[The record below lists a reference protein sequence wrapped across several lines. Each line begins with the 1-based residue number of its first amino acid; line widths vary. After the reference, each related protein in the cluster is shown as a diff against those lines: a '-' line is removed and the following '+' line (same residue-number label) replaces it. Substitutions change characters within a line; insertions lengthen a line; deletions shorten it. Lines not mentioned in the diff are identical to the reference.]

1 MRRLESLAPLSVLLS
16 SLWLSTG
23 VAAQPTLDP
32 GHSYQLAELID
43 IAQSSQPD
51 TRIAWANARSA
62 ALAVGVAESITLP
75 RLAATVVAG
84 QTRSQGQSG
93 TLGVNV
99 GGDSSTS
106 GSVLALSLQWLLF
119 DFGERDAR
127 VDAARQTA
135 SASDQMFTAAHQRV
149 VHAVCLAYYAY
160 AAAHGHVAT
169 AEQSLK
175 NAAAV
180 EAAAVDRH
188 AHGIGTVIE
197 VAQARQATAQVRL
210 TLVQARG
217 AQQDAYQSLISAMG
231 VSPLSQLRIA
241 ELPQRP
247 LPQSLGGAIADIVA
261 EALARRPDILAA
273 QAEQQAGAAGIRAAE
288 ADFLPKVFLGAMG
301 GYVSGNLG
309 LSTTPPLGPP
319 LPTVN
324 FAGSHWGSS
333 VMVGVNLPLYDGHT
347 RDAALQ
353 QARLNADKA
362 AAAYE
367 QARNQA
373 VRQVVAAKNALE
385 TSLAANEAAAALQ
398 LAAQTTYDA
407 AVDAYRL
414 GVGSVTD
421 ATLAQTQLLAARQAA
436 SDAYSQTLA
445 AAATLAFATGS
456 LGASPAN

>member
-1 MRRLESLAPLSVLLS
+1 
-16 SLWLSTG
+16 
-23 VAAQPTLDP
+23 
-32 GHSYQLAELID
+32 
-43 IAQSSQPD
+43 
-51 TRIAWANARSA
+51 
-62 ALAVGVAESITLP
+62 
-75 RLAATVVAG
+75 
-84 QTRSQGQSG
+84 
-93 TLGVNV
+93 
-99 GGDSSTS
+99 
-106 GSVLALSLQWLLF
+106 
-119 DFGERDAR
+119 
-127 VDAARQTA
+127 
-135 SASDQMFTAAHQRV
+135 
-149 VHAVCLAYYAY
+149 
-160 AAAHGHVAT
+160 
-169 AEQSLK
+169 
-175 NAAAV
+175 
-180 EAAAVDRH
+180 
-188 AHGIGTVIE
+188 
-197 VAQARQATAQVRL
+197 
-210 TLVQARG
+210 
-217 AQQDAYQSLISAMG
+217 MG